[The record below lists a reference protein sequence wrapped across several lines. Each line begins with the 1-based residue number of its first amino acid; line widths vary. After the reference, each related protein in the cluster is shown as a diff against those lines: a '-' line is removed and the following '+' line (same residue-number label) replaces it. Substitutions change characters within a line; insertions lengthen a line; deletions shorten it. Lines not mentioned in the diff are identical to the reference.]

1 MQEYRMKIF
10 LSNKFKTSRLV
21 KAVAFCLMAFVVSPA
36 FAQQIIEIEPLFEY
50 ITAPEEMSSLQE
62 KSDYL
67 VEHFW
72 DNMDFKTKNA
82 VDQTALNH
90 AFKVFSTPLR
100 FSDKNKATVA
110 VDKLIASL
118 SKNPI
123 LMLQF
128 TKAAEENIYGPRAEA
143 WIDEVYEK
151 FLDAL
156 IKNKKIQ
163 AQRKEK
169 YAKQL
174 FILQNSTLGSKAP
187 SFKFTDAN
195 GKEATYFP
203 MATPTIL
210 IFGNP
215 TDADWRISRL
225 RMETNAQLTQA
236 VDKGKINILY
246 IVPDNIDGWQSEV
259 SNYPKGWTVGC
270 AENLADNLDLRAKS
284 TQYFASVWFVGSDG
298 NIVAKNAHLES
309 VINQALE
316 SVK

>member
-1 MQEYRMKIF
+1 MHKRF
-10 LSNKFKTSRLV
+10 LNIL
-21 KAVAFCLMAFVVSPA
+21 KAVAICVPMSLSMPVFS
-36 FAQQIIEIEPLFEY
+36 QQVIEIEPLFEY
-50 ITAPEEMSSLQE
+50 ISAPDELSSLQE

-72 DNMDFKTKNA
+72 DKMDFKTKNA

-90 AFKVFSTPLR
+90 AFKVYSTPLR
-100 FSDKNKATVA
+100 FSDKNKASVA
-110 VDKLIASL
+110 VDKLIATL
-118 SKNPI
+118 SKNP
-123 LMLQF
+123 LLLLQF
-128 TKAAEENIYGPRAEA
+128 TKAAEENIYGPRADA

-163 AQRKEK
+163 PARKEK
-169 YAKQL
+169 YVKQQAM
-174 FILQNSTLGSKAP
+174 LQNSRLGAEAP
-187 SFKFTDAN
+187 SFKFTDIN

-236 VDKGKINILY
+236 VDKGKINVLFIL
-246 IVPDNIDGWQSEV
+246 PDKMDGWQNEV
-259 SNYPKGWTVGC
+259 SNYPKGWTLGC
-270 AENLADNLDLRAKS
+270 GENLGEQLDLRARS
-284 TQYFASVWFVGSDG
+284 QYFASVWFVGPDRK
-298 NIVAKNAHLES
+298 IVSKNALLES

-316 SVK
+316 AVK